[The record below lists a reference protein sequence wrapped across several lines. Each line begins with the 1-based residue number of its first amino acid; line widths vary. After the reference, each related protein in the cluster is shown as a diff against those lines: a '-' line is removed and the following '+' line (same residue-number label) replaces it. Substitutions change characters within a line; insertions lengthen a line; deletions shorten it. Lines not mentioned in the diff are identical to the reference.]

1 MQSLNLLSLSHIL
14 IVLFCLLGILYIPK
28 LFINRSEYAKKTL
41 SYAIIFFILIN
52 QGMYLYRE
60 GYLSGNWKLG
70 LPLHL
75 CDFSSFSILIYL
87 LTKKREFFLFA
98 FFFGIAG
105 GGMSILTP
113 DVEYGFPYVPYIQNQ
128 IGHMMIILG
137 VTYAMILDNQ
147 RPYLKD
153 VHRVLIFGTFLLGVM
168 YVVNYLLGAPAN
180 YWFLMEKP
188 IGDNVTAFMRPAPFH
203 MIDIYLLAIIV
214 CYLIY
219 VPYFLR
225 DRKQNNEK
233 N

>member
-52 QGMYLYRE
+52 QGMDLYRE
-60 GYLSGNWKLG
+60 GYLSGNWKLE

>member
-1 MQSLNLLSLSHIL
+1 MEPLSLLSLSHIL
-14 IVLFCLLGILYIPK
+14 IVFTCFFGILVIPK
-28 LFINRSEYAKKTL
+28 LFINKSKNAQKILAL
-41 SYAIIFFILIN
+41 SIIFLILVN
-52 QGMYLYRE
+52 QSMDLYRE

-87 LTKKREFFLFA
+87 LTKRREFFLFA

-113 DVEYGFPYVPYIQNQ
+113 DVEYGFPYIPYIQNQ
-128 IGHMMIILG
+128 IGHMVIILG
-137 VTYAMILDNQ
+137 VSYAMIIDNQ

-153 VHRVLIFGTFLLGVM
+153 VHRVLIVGTFLLGIM
-168 YVVNYLLGAPAN
+168 YIINYLLGEPAN
-180 YWFLMEKP
+180 YWFIMEKP

-203 MIDIYLLAIIV
+203 MIDIYLLAVIV

-219 VPYFLR
+219 MPYYLK
-225 DRKQNNEK
+225 DRKLK
-233 N
+233 

>member
-52 QGMYLYRE
+52 QGMDLYRE

-219 VPYFLR
+219 VPYFFR

>member
-1 MQSLNLLSLSHIL
+1 MEPLNLLTFSHIS
-14 IVLFCLLGILYIPK
+14 IVLICILGILFIPK
-28 LFINRSEYAKKTL
+28 FFVNSSKLAKDRL
-41 SYAIIFFILIN
+41 AYAIIFFILIN
-52 QGMYLYRE
+52 QGMDLYRE

-87 LTKKREFFLFA
+87 LTKRREFFLFA

-137 VTYAMILDNQ
+137 VTYAIILDNQ

-168 YVVNYLLGAPAN
+168 YVVNYLLGEPAN

-203 MIDIYLLAIIV
+203 MIDIYLLAVIV

-219 VPYFLR
+219 MPYYFK
-225 DRKQNNEK
+225 DRKLK
-233 N
+233 

>member
-1 MQSLNLLSLSHIL
+1 MEPLNLLTFSHIS
-14 IVLFCLLGILYIPK
+14 IVLICILGILFIPK
-28 LFINRSEYAKKTL
+28 FFVNSSKLAKDRL
-41 SYAIIFFILIN
+41 VYVIIFIILIN
-52 QGMYLYRE
+52 QGMDLYRE

-87 LTKKREFFLFA
+87 LTKRREFFLFA

-113 DVEYGFPYVPYIQNQ
+113 DVKYGFPYIPYIQNQ

-137 VTYAMILDNQ
+137 VTYAIILDNQ

-153 VHRVLIFGTFLLGVM
+153 VHRVLIFGTFLLCVM
-168 YVVNYLLGAPAN
+168 YVVNYLLGEPAN

-203 MIDIYLLAIIV
+203 MIDIYLLAVIV

-219 VPYFLR
+219 MPYYFK
-225 DRKQNNEK
+225 DRKLK
-233 N
+233 

>member
-1 MQSLNLLSLSHIL
+1 
-14 IVLFCLLGILYIPK
+14 VYIPK
-28 LFINRSEYAKKTL
+28 LFINSSERAKKNL
-41 SYAIIFFILIN
+41 AYGIIFFILIN
-52 QGMYLYRE
+52 QGMDLYRE
-60 GYLSGNWKLG
+60 GYLFGNWKLG

-113 DVEYGFPYVPYIQNQ
+113 DVEYGFPYIPYIQNQ

-137 VTYAMILDNQ
+137 VSYAMILDNQ

-168 YVVNYLLGAPAN
+168 YVINNLLGEPAN

-203 MIDIYLLAIIV
+203 MIDIYLLAVIV

-219 VPYFLR
+219 MPYYFK
-225 DRKQNNEK
+225 DRKPK
-233 N
+233 

>member
-52 QGMYLYRE
+52 QGMDLYRE

-87 LTKKREFFLFA
+87 LTKRREFFLFA

-168 YVVNYLLGAPAN
+168 YVVNYLLGEPAN

-203 MIDIYLLAIIV
+203 MIDRYLLAVIV

-219 VPYFLR
+219 MPYYFK
-225 DRKQNNEK
+225 DRKLK
-233 N
+233 

>member
-1 MQSLNLLSLSHIL
+1 MEPLNLLTFSHIS
-14 IVLFCLLGILYIPK
+14 IVLICILGILFIPK
-28 LFINRSEYAKKTL
+28 FFVNSSNLAKDRL
-41 SYAIIFFILIN
+41 AYVIIFFILIN
-52 QGMYLYRE
+52 QGMDLYRE

-87 LTKKREFFLFA
+87 LTKRREFFLFA

-147 RPYLKD
+147 RPHLKD

-168 YVVNYLLGAPAN
+168 YVVNYLLGEPAN

-203 MIDIYLLAIIV
+203 MIDIYLLAVIV

-219 VPYFLR
+219 MPYYFK
-225 DRKQNNEK
+225 DRKLK
-233 N
+233 

>member
-1 MQSLNLLSLSHIL
+1 MQPLNLLSLSHIL

-52 QGMYLYRE
+52 QGMDLYRE

-219 VPYFLR
+219 VPYF
-225 DRKQNNEK
+225 
-233 N
+233 

>member
-52 QGMYLYRE
+52 QGMDLYRE

-128 IGHMMIILG
+128 IGYMMIILG

>member
-1 MQSLNLLSLSHIL
+1 MQPLSLLSTSHIV
-14 IVLFCLLGILYIPK
+14 IVFLCLLGIIYIPK
-28 LFINRSEYAKKTL
+28 LFINSSEKAKKNL
-41 SYAIIFFILIN
+41 AYGIIFFILIN
-52 QGMYLYRE
+52 QGMDLYRE
-60 GYLSGNWKLG
+60 GYLSGNSKLG

-105 GGMSILTP
+105 GGMSIHTP
-113 DVEYGFPYVPYIQNQ
+113 DVEYGFPYIPYIQNQ

-137 VTYAMILDNQ
+137 VTYAMILDRQ
-147 RPYLKD
+147 RPHLKD
-153 VHRVLIFGTFLLGVM
+153 VHRVLFVGTFLLGVM
-168 YVVNYLLGAPAN
+168 YVINYLLGEPAN

-203 MIDIYLLAIIV
+203 MIDIYLLAVIV

-219 VPYFLR
+219 MPYYLK
-225 DRKQNNEK
+225 DRKPK
-233 N
+233 

>member
-1 MQSLNLLSLSHIL
+1 MQPLSLLSTSHIV
-14 IVLFCLLGILYIPK
+14 IVFLCLLGIIYIPK
-28 LFINRSEYAKKTL
+28 LFINSSEKAKKNL
-41 SYAIIFFILIN
+41 AYGIIFFILIN
-52 QGMYLYRE
+52 QGMDLYRE

-113 DVEYGFPYVPYIQNQ
+113 DVEYGFPYIPYIQNQ

-137 VTYAMILDNQ
+137 VTYAMILDRQ
-147 RPYLKD
+147 RPHLKD
-153 VHRVLIFGTFLLGVM
+153 VHRVLFVGTFLLGVM
-168 YVVNYLLGAPAN
+168 YVINYLLGEPAN

-203 MIDIYLLAIIV
+203 MIDIYLLAVIV

-219 VPYFLR
+219 MPYYLK
-225 DRKQNNEK
+225 DRKPK
-233 N
+233 

>member
-1 MQSLNLLSLSHIL
+1 MQPLNLLSLSHIF

-28 LFINRSEYAKKTL
+28 LFINRSEYAKNTL

-52 QGMYLYRE
+52 QGMDLYRE

-214 CYLIY
+214 CYFIY
-219 VPYFLR
+219 LPYFLR

>member
-28 LFINRSEYAKKTL
+28 LFISRSERAKKTL

-52 QGMYLYRE
+52 QGMDLYRE

-203 MIDIYLLAIIV
+203 MIDIYLLAVVV

-219 VPYFLR
+219 MPYYFK
-225 DRKQNNEK
+225 DRKLK
-233 N
+233 

>member
-1 MQSLNLLSLSHIL
+1 MQPLNLLSLSHIL

-52 QGMYLYRE
+52 QGMDLYRE

-219 VPYFLR
+219 MPYFLR

>member
-1 MQSLNLLSLSHIL
+1 MEPLNLLTFSHIS
-14 IVLFCLLGILYIPK
+14 IVLICIFGILFIPK
-28 LFINRSEYAKKTL
+28 FFVNSSKLAKDRL
-41 SYAIIFFILIN
+41 AYAIIFFILIN
-52 QGMYLYRE
+52 QGMDLYRE

-87 LTKKREFFLFA
+87 LTKRREFFLFA

-168 YVVNYLLGAPAN
+168 YVVNHLLGEPAN

-203 MIDIYLLAIIV
+203 MIDIYLLAVIV

-219 VPYFLR
+219 MPYYFK
-225 DRKQNNEK
+225 DRKLK
-233 N
+233 

>member
-1 MQSLNLLSLSHIL
+1 MEPLNLLTFSHIS
-14 IVLFCLLGILYIPK
+14 IVLICIFGILFIPK
-28 LFINRSEYAKKTL
+28 FFVNSSKLAKDRL
-41 SYAIIFFILIN
+41 AYAIIFFILIN
-52 QGMYLYRE
+52 QGMDLYRE

-87 LTKKREFFLFA
+87 LTKRREFFLFA

-168 YVVNYLLGAPAN
+168 YVVNYLLGEPAN

-203 MIDIYLLAIIV
+203 MIDIYLLAVIV

-219 VPYFLR
+219 MPYYFK
-225 DRKQNNEK
+225 DRKLK
-233 N
+233 

>member
-1 MQSLNLLSLSHIL
+1 MQPLNLLSLSHIL

-52 QGMYLYRE
+52 QGMDLYRE

-203 MIDIYLLAIIV
+203 MIDIYLLAVVV

-219 VPYFLR
+219 MPYYFK
-225 DRKQNNEK
+225 DRKLK
-233 N
+233 

>member
-1 MQSLNLLSLSHIL
+1 MD
-14 IVLFCLLGILYIPK
+14 
-28 LFINRSEYAKKTL
+28 
-41 SYAIIFFILIN
+41 
-52 QGMYLYRE
+52 LYRE

-87 LTKKREFFLFA
+87 LTKRREFFLFA

-113 DVEYGFPYVPYIQNQ
+113 DVEYGFPYIPYIQNQ
-128 IGHMMIILG
+128 IGHMVIILG
-137 VTYAMILDNQ
+137 VSYAMIIDNQ

-153 VHRVLIFGTFLLGVM
+153 VHRVLIFGTFLLSIM
-168 YVVNYLLGAPAN
+168 YIINYLLGEPAN
-180 YWFLMEKP
+180 YWFIMEKP

-203 MIDIYLLAIIV
+203 MIDIYLLAVIV

-219 VPYFLR
+219 TPYYLK
-225 DRKQNNEK
+225 DRKLK
-233 N
+233 

>member
-28 LFINRSEYAKKTL
+28 LFINRSEFAKKSL
-41 SYAIIFFILIN
+41 SHAIIFLILVN
-52 QGMYLYRE
+52 QGMDLYRE

>member
-1 MQSLNLLSLSHIL
+1 MQPLNLLSLSHIL

-52 QGMYLYRE
+52 QGMDLYRE

>member
-1 MQSLNLLSLSHIL
+1 MEPLNLLTFSHIS
-14 IVLFCLLGILYIPK
+14 IVLICILGILFIPK
-28 LFINRSEYAKKTL
+28 FFVNSSKLAKDRL
-41 SYAIIFFILIN
+41 AYVIIFFILIN
-52 QGMYLYRE
+52 QGMDLYRE

-75 CDFSSFSILIYL
+75 CDFSSFSILAYL
-87 LTKKREFFLFA
+87 LTKRREFFLFA

-147 RPYLKD
+147 RPHLKD

-168 YVVNYLLGAPAN
+168 YVVNYLLGEPAN

-203 MIDIYLLAIIV
+203 MIDIYLLAVVV

-219 VPYFLR
+219 MPYYFK
-225 DRKQNNEK
+225 DRKLK
-233 N
+233 

>member
-1 MQSLNLLSLSHIL
+1 
-14 IVLFCLLGILYIPK
+14 VYIPK
-28 LFINRSEYAKKTL
+28 LFINSSEKAKKNL
-41 SYAIIFFILIN
+41 AYGIIFFILIN
-52 QGMYLYRE
+52 QGMDLYRE

-113 DVEYGFPYVPYIQNQ
+113 DVEYGFPYIPYIQNQ

-137 VTYAMILDNQ
+137 VSYAMILDNQ

-168 YVVNYLLGAPAN
+168 YVINNLLGEPAN

-203 MIDIYLLAIIV
+203 MIDIYLLAVIV

-219 VPYFLR
+219 MPYYLK
-225 DRKQNNEK
+225 DRKPK
-233 N
+233 

>member
-1 MQSLNLLSLSHIL
+1 MQPLSLLSTSHIV
-14 IVLFCLLGILYIPK
+14 IVFLCLLGIIYIPK
-28 LFINRSEYAKKTL
+28 LFINSSEKAKKNL
-41 SYAIIFFILIN
+41 AYGIIFFILIN
-52 QGMYLYRE
+52 QGMDLYRE

-137 VTYAMILDNQ
+137 VSYAMILDNQ
-147 RPYLKD
+147 RPHLKD
-153 VHRVLIFGTFLLGVM
+153 VHRVLIFGTFLLGFM
-168 YVVNYLLGAPAN
+168 YVINNLLGEPAN

-203 MIDIYLLAIIV
+203 MIDIYLLAVIV

-219 VPYFLR
+219 MPYYLK
-225 DRKQNNEK
+225 DRKPK
-233 N
+233 